1 MVLQIHT
8 VHSQG
13 SFILFSVP
21 THRLFDQIVR
31 VSGTSVLGMRTHEV
45 RSALTAAPAGE
56 MRVGVVRPR
65 DPAAVKKAII
75 EQEKLQKRDR

>member
-1 MVLQIHT
+1 MH

-13 SFILFSVP
+13 RVIPPCVP

-56 MRVGVVRPR
+56 LRVGVVRPR
-65 DPAAVKKAII
+65 DPGAVQKVIT
-75 EQEKLQKRDR
+75 EQEKLKKRDG